1 MRHTNE
7 WYQNAHDILAG
18 MLIIVGLP
26 VLIIICSLLEGI

>member
-1 MRHTNE
+1 MRHTNK

-26 VLIIICSLLEGI
+26 ALIIICSLLESI